1 MEILRVYI
9 MNIGYFMIFSALVR
23 LFMPGGSFRAYVDM
37 FLGLIFMMIMLNPI
51 SAFIKTGL
59 PMLEDYIL
67 KSGVRISDDIYDGTS
82 AMENE
87 DMIYRE
93 YSHMLIERIK
103 TIAEGYIDSPE
114 VDVETDGKL
123 KPESI
128 VVVGIGSRESAEE
141 LEKTLDGIFGEGK
154 TEVIR
159 VNYLKKLFEKKDK
172 KTFVNLFTA
181 FAVGIG
187 LIAIG
192 GMFDG
197 KKPEK
202 NPVGNEITAE
212 SEKSEEGDYSYKAE
226 LEEQLERTLGKVE
239 GVGRIEVMIS
249 LKDSGESRLAQ
260 DIQRERSVS
269 ENGDNSEK
277 EEYKTLLTEGS
288 QPYIINKSR
297 PEIEGVLI
305 IAEGGGN
312 ASVKSS
318 LISACSALFGIEANK
333 TEVLKMGGN

>member
-1 MEILRVYI
+1 M
-9 MNIGYFMIFSALVR
+9 
-23 LFMPGGSFRAYVDM
+23 
-37 FLGLIFMMIMLNPI
+37 
-51 SAFIKTGL
+51 
-59 PMLEDYIL
+59 
-67 KSGVRISDDIYDGTS
+67 
-82 AMENE
+82 
-87 DMIYRE
+87 
-93 YSHMLIERIK
+93 
-103 TIAEGYIDSPE
+103 
-114 VDVETDGKL
+114 
-123 KPESI
+123 
-128 VVVGIGSRESAEE
+128 
-141 LEKTLDGIFGEGK
+141 
-154 TEVIR
+154 
-159 VNYLKKLFEKKDK
+159 NYLKKLFEKKDK

>member
-154 TEVIR
+154 TEVIIS
-159 VNYLKKLFEKKDK
+159 
-172 KTFVNLFTA
+172 
-181 FAVGIG
+181 G
-187 LIAIG
+187 
-192 GMFDG
+192 
-197 KKPEK
+197 
-202 NPVGNEITAE
+202 
-212 SEKSEEGDYSYKAE
+212 EE
-226 LEEQLERTLGKVE
+226 
-239 GVGRIEVMIS
+239 
-249 LKDSGESRLAQ
+249 DSG
-260 DIQRERSVS
+260 
-269 ENGDNSEK
+269 
-277 EEYKTLLTEGS
+277 
-288 QPYIINKSR
+288 
-297 PEIEGVLI
+297 
-305 IAEGGGN
+305 
-312 ASVKSS
+312 
-318 LISACSALFGIEANK
+318 
-333 TEVLKMGGN
+333 